1 MNVDTTEII
10 PVTLALGA
18 AFFWAL
24 GQVLG
29 KLVMKELDPITF
41 NAIRFS
47 SVTLALLP
55 AFLLIR
61 PKTASIW
68 SIAIAI
74 NAGLFGLAVALLI
87 LFYCMKRAP
96 AHKVITIGNASPV
109 WTALLAIFLIGE
121 QIDPLLPLSLVL
133 VVGGSLLFMPRE
145 KETNQWRFAVPLSM
159 ISAVL
164 WGLDLV
170 LRKIAINSGMDV
182 LAFIWISVVAAAAL
196 LNTVAAIKPS
206 WRKQK
211 LGKNVLALTLAS
223 TFFSHLATFLF
234 MFALEMEKVSSLSPF
249 SSAVIPFGFLLSVF
263 IVGEKPHLRA
273 AIGMVVVFFGVVLAA
288 V

>member
-1 MNVDTTEII
+1 MA
-10 PVTLALGA
+10 LAA
-18 AFFWAL
+18 AFFWAM

-41 NAIRFS
+41 SAIRFS
-47 SVTLALLP
+47 SVALALLP
-55 AFLLIR
+55 VFLLLR
-61 PKTASIW
+61 PKTAGTW
-68 SIAIAI
+68 PTLLAVT
-74 NAGLFGLAVALLI
+74 AGLFGLAVALLI

-109 WTALLAIFLIGE
+109 WTALFAIFLIGE
-121 QIDPLLPLSLVL
+121 EINPLLPLSLAL

-145 KETNQWRFAVPLSM
+145 KETDQWRFAVPLSM
-159 ISAVL
+159 VSAIL

-170 LRKIAINSGMDV
+170 LRKMAINLEINV

-196 LNTVAAIKPS
+196 LNLISLLKRS
-206 WRKQK
+206 WKGQK
-211 LGKNVLALTLAS
+211 LSKNILALTLAS

-234 MFALEMEKVSSLSPF
+234 MFALEVEKVSSLSPF
-249 SSAVIPFGFLLSVF
+249 SSAVIPFGFLLS
-263 IVGEKPHLRA
+263 ILIIGEKPYLRA
-273 AIGMVVVFFGVVLAA
+273 AVGMIVVLLGVILAA